1 MCSSD
6 LARFGDPETQ
16 VVLARLRTPL
26 GALLLAA
33 ATGELAQVGPLDW
46 APDAAV
52 TVVVAAPGYPESPQV
67 GGVVE
72 GLDVAA
78 TEPGVV
84 VLHAG
89 TALDPEGHVVS
100 TGGRV
105 LSVVATGADVAAA
118 RERAYRAVAQLRLY
132 GSHHRTDIAAGI

>member
-1 MCSSD
+1 VIEFN
-6 LARFGDPETQ
+6 ARCGDPETQ
-16 VVLARLRTPL
+16 VLLARRRTPL
-26 GALLLAA
+26 GSLLRAA
-33 ATGELAQVGPLDW
+33 ATGGLAQLGPLQW

-52 TVVVAAPGYPESPQV
+52 TVVVAAPGYPAAPEL

-72 GLDVAA
+72 GLEVAA
-78 TEPGVV
+78 EGAEVV

-89 TALDPEGHVVS
+89 TALDPQGRVVS

-105 LSVVATGADVAAA
+105 LSVVATGPDVATA
-118 RERAYRAVAQLRLY
+118 RDRAYGAVAHLRLD